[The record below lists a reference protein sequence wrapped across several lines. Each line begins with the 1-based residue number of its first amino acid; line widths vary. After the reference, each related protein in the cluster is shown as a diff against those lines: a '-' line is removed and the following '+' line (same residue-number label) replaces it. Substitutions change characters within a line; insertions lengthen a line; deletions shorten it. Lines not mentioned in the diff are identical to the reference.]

1 MSNNERVFIAIG
13 FDGDDNK
20 IIPVLNIDSKNI
32 VKKVVHD
39 VYGIKSVDI
48 YCIEFTNRRTTKIG
62 SVSWQGD
69 SYKDDLILIYDPN
82 KEMVRVQIGN
92 TDNTYEY
99 LVKEN
104 TGAIS
109 DNKAGGNK
117 SSTDSNLL
125 PINMSDTNKNIVD
138 KEKVRQLE
146 QEKEMKILWPDELAD
161 ELKKEIH
168 GQDEGIKKISEII
181 SANLR
186 RKQPEVEV
194 ILLFGPTGV
203 GKTELG
209 KTLPKTIEKLTGQKY
224 GFQQVALNQFME
236 QHTLSSFFGSPPS
249 YTGYGDK
256 TIFDPIRENPYQVY
270 LLDEIEKAT
279 DKIWT
284 GLMEAFSS
292 GVVRLADNSPLI
304 DLSHVIFIITS
315 NIPIDMDA
323 YNKASS
329 FQKKEICRDELSKVC
344 GHPEVAGKITNC
356 LAFQP
361 LPTDAIT
368 DIVSKFVVEEL
379 NNYDMELIHMDE
391 ALMVQLK
398 KQHSNYGARGVK
410 DAVREAINNVLVYD
424 RDIERYKNKKVA
436 LSGNIENIVFYIVD
450 K

>member
-1 MSNNERVFIAIG
+1 MSNNKKVFIAVG
-13 FDGDDNK
+13 VDSDADK
-20 IIPVLNIDSKNI
+20 IIPVLDIYSNNI

-39 VYGIKSVDI
+39 VSGIKNIDLYRIDFAKRS
-48 YCIEFTNRRTTKIG
+48 TTKIG
-62 SVSWQGD
+62 SVLWPEGV
-69 SYKDDLILIYDPN
+69 YKDDFILIYDPN
-82 KEMVRVQIGN
+82 KEMVSVQIGN
-92 TDNTYEY
+92 TDRIYEY
-99 LVKEN
+99 PVRVKEESIDN
-104 TGAIS
+104 
-109 DNKAGGNK
+109 NKA
-117 SSTDSNLL
+117 DSNDSSKDSAFLSL
-125 PINMSDTNKNIVD
+125 NKDNTNKDIVD
-138 KEKVRQLE
+138 KEKVRELE

-161 ELKKEIH
+161 ELKKEIR

-181 SANLR
+181 CANLR

-209 KTLPKTIEKLTGQKY
+209 KTLPKAIEKLTGQKY

-315 NIPIDMDA
+315 NIPIDMKA

-329 FQKKEICRDELSKVC
+329 FQKKEICRDELSKAC

-361 LPTDAIT
+361 LPTDAKT
-368 DIVSKFVVEEL
+368 DIVSKFAIEEL
-379 NNYDMELIHMDE
+379 NNYDMELIRMDE
-391 ALMVQLK
+391 SLMVQLK
-398 KQHSNYGARGVK
+398 EQHSHYGARGVK

-424 RDIERYKNKKVA
+424 RDVERYKNKKVV
-436 LSGNIENIVFYIVD
+436 LSGNIENIVFDIVD